1 MPNTAPP
8 TEPRNEPHDEPGAAR
23 HTARPSRPLLAAAL
37 ALTGALAGCASTAL
51 LPAPA
56 PATPTTWQA
65 PLPHDG
71 QLQHLSDW
79 WGRTHDPVLVALIT
93 SAQRISPSLAQA
105 RSRVEQ
111 ARATQTTARAALLP
125 TLDAQASASRGVT
138 APVSTP
144 ATTAQAGLQ
153 AGWEIDL
160 FGANQATR
168 DAATERLAGAQA
180 LWHEA
185 RVSVAA
191 EVALQVSSLRT
202 CLQQLDVAERD
213 AHSRAATARLAQDSQ
228 RAGFTAPA
236 TAALAS
242 ASAAEA
248 TARAAQQ
255 RMQCD
260 VDFKTLVALTDEPEA
275 ALRNQITTAP
285 VPGFDEARFTI
296 AALPVQVVSQRPDVY
311 NAEREVAAASA
322 EVGSAQAQR
331 WPRLSLTGTVGTA
344 WSRATGT
351 TTDLSTWSFGPL
363 ALSLPLLDGGRR
375 AAQVDAAR
383 ARYDEAVAVY
393 QGRVRQAVGEVEQ
406 ALVRLQSTA
415 ERADSARAAVQG
427 YRTSF
432 DATEARWR
440 GGLASLVE
448 LEDARRTL
456 LAAQTTLVAL
466 QHERQSAWVALYRAA
481 GGGFDAAHPAAPA
494 TPTATAL

>member
-1 MPNTAPP
+1 MTAPTSLAPRKRP
-8 TEPRNEPHDEPGAAR
+8 T
-23 HTARPSRPLLAAAL
+23 PLRRLGWLLPLAAAL
-37 ALTGALAGCASTAL
+37 TACTTL
-51 LPAPA
+51 RPPAQVA
-56 PATPTTWQA
+56 PATPTSWQA
-65 PLPHDG
+65 PLPHEG
-71 QLQHLSDW
+71 QLQQLTNW
-79 WGRTHDPVLVALIT
+79 WARTNDPVLVGLIE

-138 APVSTP
+138 PPVTTP

-213 AHSRAATARLAQDSQ
+213 AQSRAATARLTQDSQ

-260 VDFKTLVALTDEPEA
+260 VDFKTLVALTGEPEP

-344 WSRATGT
+344 WSRTAGT

-375 AAQVDAAR
+375 TAQVDAAR

-393 QGRVRQAVGEVEQ
+393 QGRVRQAVSEVEQ

-481 GGGFDAAHPAAPA
+481 GGGFDAANPTAPNTPAAPA
-494 TPTATAL
+494 L

>member
-1 MPNTAPP
+1 MPTPRLNPSRRTARALPPLAVLMLALVGCSTAPLP
-8 TEPRNEPHDEPGAAR
+8 PRAELPAM
-23 HTARPSRPLLAAAL
+23 AAA
-37 ALTGALAGCASTAL
+37 
-51 LPAPA
+51 
-56 PATPTTWQA
+56 WQA
-65 PLPHDG
+65 PLPHGG
-71 QLQHLSDW
+71 QLQHLADW
-79 WGRTHDPVLVALIT
+79 WGRAQDPVLVALIE

-105 RSRVEQ
+105 RSRVSQ
-111 ARATQTTARAALLP
+111 ARATQTTARAALWP
-125 TLDAQASASRGVT
+125 TLDAQAGASRGVT
-138 APVSTP
+138 APVATP
-144 ATTAQAGLQ
+144 ATAAQAGLQ

-213 AHSRAATARLAQDSQ
+213 AQSRAATARLTQDSQ

-236 TAALAS
+236 TAALAR

-248 TARAAQQ
+248 AVRTAQQ

-260 VDFKTLVALTDEPEA
+260 VDFKALVALTGEPEA
-275 ALRNQITTAP
+275 ALRSQITATPAA
-285 VPGFDEARFTI
+285 VYDDARFTI

-344 WSRATGT
+344 WSRAAGA

-393 QGRVRQAVGEVEQ
+393 QGRVRQAVSEVEQ
-406 ALVRLQSTA
+406 ALVRLHSTA
-415 ERADSARAAVQG
+415 ERAEGAQAAVQG
-427 YRTSF
+427 YRSSF

-481 GGGFDAAHPAAPA
+481 GGGFDATAADFTALIAPAPAPAA
-494 TPTATAL
+494 L